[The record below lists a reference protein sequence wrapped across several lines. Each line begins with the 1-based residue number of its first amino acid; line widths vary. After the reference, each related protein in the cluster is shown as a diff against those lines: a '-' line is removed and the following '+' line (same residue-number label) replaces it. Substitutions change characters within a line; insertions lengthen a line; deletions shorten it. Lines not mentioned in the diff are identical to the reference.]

1 MRHYSI
7 SRWTD
12 YANGNIAGLEKVLME
27 EHLAHCSECLES
39 YLEVLE
45 GSDLLKRA
53 PENIT
58 DRIMAAVSM
67 TESNQNNG
75 NKNCNNRKDSNKLK
89 KGKIRDISRFAV
101 AASIALILWQFGV
114 FGQLSM
120 SMLKVDELLLSKPEI
135 ETVLVNGFGDKM
147 IDQLNSFFDT
157 ISEKGDVMFNEKKK

>member
-7 SRWTD
+7 SRWKD
-12 YANGNIAGLEKVLME
+12 YANGNITGLEKVLME
-27 EHLAHCSECLES
+27 EHLAHCSQCLES

-45 GSDLLKRA
+45 GSGILRPA

-67 TESNQNNG
+67 AESHQNNC
-75 NKNCNNRKDSNKLK
+75 KKDCNRVK

-120 SMLKVDELLLSKPEI
+120 SMLKVDEMILSRR
-135 ETVLVNGFGDKM
+135 ETDRALVNGFGDKM
-147 IDQLNSFFDT
+147 INQLNSFFDT
-157 ISEKGDVMFNEKKK
+157 ITEKGDVMFNEKKK